1 MVVVVHPLTA
11 VGRESLQDHRVG
23 WHHRRP
29 WEGTLLLDEDDPEG
43 IHCCCCY
50 WTAVVVQVVRIPVEV
65 SRAHSGRKRRRD
77 HWRAVQ
83 GRVRCPVSCGHYC
96 SVVARWLWLLL
107 VGIAYS
113 VQCPPVITS
122 WDHHHHLG
130 SSSEEGAV
138 VVVVVAFHGTEA
150 YQTCCCYC
158 CCAFLLHRGQV
169 RCLGQSVARAVV
181 AVPRRSGP
189 M

>member
-23 WHHRRP
+23 WHHRP
-29 WEGTLLLDEDDPEG
+29 WEGTLLLDGDDPGG
-43 IHCCCCY
+43 IHYCCCCCY
-50 WTAVVVQVVRIPVEV
+50 SAVVVQVVRIPVEV

-122 WDHHHHLG
+122 WDHHLG

-158 CCAFLLHRGQV
+158 CCAFLLRRGQV